1 MANLKQITKTTFQD
15 YGLPS
20 DSKNNVDQHEI
31 RKDIDYL
38 YEKVKNFSRETT
50 QWDLYKITQV
60 VTNQENFQSQINNLP
75 PYSSAIITTQFIEN
89 NETYRAGD
97 LVYKN
102 LDNSTTHI
110 SAERGGVFYPSK
122 ITQSVGNNIDVHFS
136 YMTTEPSED
145 TTLTVNS
152 SNKIWEITN
161 IPKSKTLKYS
171 DLVQNQST
179 TVYGHTNPKN
189 NQFTAV
195 ENVFPIIK
203 LYNDQNEEIYGDF
216 SLNLTAGTYT
226 ISNLPS
232 IATKVVVK

>member
-1 MANLKQITKTTFQD
+1 MANLKQYIKTSFQD
-15 YGLPS
+15 YSLPS
-20 DSKNNVDQHEI
+20 DGHGVDQFRI
-31 RKDIDYL
+31 REDINYL
-38 YEKVKNFSRETT
+38 YQKVKDFSRETT

-60 VTNQENFQSQINNLP
+60 VIDQENFQSQVNNLP
-75 PYSSAIITTQFIEN
+75 PYSSAIIATQFIEN

-102 LDNSTTHI
+102 LDNSITHI

-122 ITQSVGNNIDVHFS
+122 ITQSIGNNIDVYFS

-145 TTLTVNS
+145 AILTVSS
-152 SNKIWEITN
+152 SNKTWEIINT
-161 IPKSKTLKYS
+161 PKSKILQYS
-171 DLVQNQST
+171 QLVQNAPT
-179 TVYGHTNPKN
+179 TVYGHINPTN

-203 LYNDQNEEIYGDF
+203 LYNDKNEEVYGDF
-216 SLNLTAGTYT
+216 SLNLTADTYT

-232 IATKVVVK
+232 IVTKVVVK